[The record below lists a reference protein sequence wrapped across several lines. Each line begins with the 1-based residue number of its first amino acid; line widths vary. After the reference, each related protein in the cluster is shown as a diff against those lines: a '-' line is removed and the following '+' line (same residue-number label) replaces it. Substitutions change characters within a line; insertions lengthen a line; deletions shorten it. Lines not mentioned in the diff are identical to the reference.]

1 MKSKKIVFNKLSILA
16 FASCL
21 FLFAGCSKGGDSPT
35 PTPTP
40 PTPPPVVVAESD
52 IVFKVD
58 VAGAEVNYTT
68 VYSVVGTTL
77 LMNTNITS
85 TLPKDGVT
93 IDVTVKKKLDNSVVF
108 SSNIS
113 SSAASN
119 PVTITGLTSGVL
131 CAATITVTSKSKASN
146 TAFKTFELASK

>member
-21 FLFAGCSKGGDSPT
+21 FIFAGCSKGGDSPT

-68 VYSVVGTTL
+68 VDSVVGTTL

>member
-35 PTPTP
+35 PTP
-40 PTPPPVVVAESD
+40 PTPPPVVVAEAD
-52 IVFKVD
+52 LVFKVD
-58 VAGAEVNYTT
+58 IAGSEVNYTT
-68 VYSVVGTTL
+68 VYSVVGTSL

>member
-1 MKSKKIVFNKLSILA
+1 MNSIKSVLNKIIILA

-21 FLFAGCSKGGDSPT
+21 ILFAGCSKGGDSPT
-35 PTPTP
+35 PTP
-40 PTPPPVVVAESD
+40 PTPPPVVIIESD
-52 IVFKVD
+52 LVFKVD
-58 VAGAEVNYTT
+58 IAGTEVNYTT
-68 VYSVVGTTL
+68 IYSVVGTSL

-93 IDVTVKKKLDNSVVF
+93 IDVTVKKKLDNTVVF
-108 SSNIS
+108 SSNVS

-131 CAATITVTSKSKASN
+131 CVATITVTSKSKATN
-146 TAFKTFELASK
+146 TALKTFELAAK

>member
-1 MKSKKIVFNKLSILA
+1 MISKKIVFNKLSILA
-16 FASCL
+16 FASCV
-21 FLFAGCSKGGDSPT
+21 FIFAGCSKGGDSPT

>member
-1 MKSKKIVFNKLSILA
+1 MKSIKIVLNKICILA
-16 FASCL
+16 FASSVF
-21 FLFAGCSKGGDSPT
+21 FLAGCSKGGDS

-58 VAGAEVNYTT
+58 VAGAEVNYST
-68 VYSVVGTTL
+68 VFPVVGTTL
-77 LMNTNITS
+77 LINANITS

-93 IDVTVKKKLDNSVVF
+93 IDVNVKKKLDNSVVF
-108 SSNIS
+108 TSNIS

-119 PVTITGLTSGVL
+119 PFTVTGLNAGTL
-131 CAATITVTSKSKASN
+131 CVATVTVTSKTKATN
-146 TAFKTFELASK
+146 TALKTFELASK

>member
-1 MKSKKIVFNKLSILA
+1 MKNIKIVFCKTSIIA
-16 FASCL
+16 FAFSVF
-21 FLFAGCSKGGDSPT
+21 FLAGCSKGGDS

-58 VAGAEVNYTT
+58 VAGAEVNYST
-68 VYSVVGTTL
+68 VFPVVGTTL
-77 LMNTNITS
+77 LINANITS

-108 SSNIS
+108 TSNIS
-113 SSAASN
+113 SAAASN
-119 PVTITGLTSGVL
+119 PFTVTGLNAGTL
-131 CAATITVTSKSKASN
+131 CVATVTVTSKTKATN
-146 TAFKTFELASK
+146 TALKTFELASK

>member
-21 FLFAGCSKGGDSPT
+21 FLFTGCSKGGDS

-131 CAATITVTSKSKASN
+131 CTATITVTSKSKATN
-146 TAFKTFELASK
+146 TALKTFELASK

>member
-1 MKSKKIVFNKLSILA
+1 MKNIKIVFCKTSIIA
-16 FASCL
+16 FAFSVF
-21 FLFAGCSKGGDSPT
+21 FLAGCSKGGDS

-58 VAGAEVNYTT
+58 VAGAEVNYST
-68 VYSVVGTTL
+68 VFPVVGTTL
-77 LMNTNITS
+77 LINANITS

-108 SSNIS
+108 TSNIS
-113 SSAASN
+113 SAAASN
-119 PVTITGLTSGVL
+119 PFTVTGLTAGVL
-131 CAATITVTSKSKASN
+131 CVATVTVTSKSKATN
-146 TAFKTFELASK
+146 TALKTFELASK